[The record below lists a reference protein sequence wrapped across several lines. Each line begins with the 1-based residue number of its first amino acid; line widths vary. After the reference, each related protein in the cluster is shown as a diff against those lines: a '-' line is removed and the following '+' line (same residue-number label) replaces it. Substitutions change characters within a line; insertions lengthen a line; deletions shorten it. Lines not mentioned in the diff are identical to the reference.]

1 MRIRALKPFIW
12 LLLAL
17 PATWMLWRWTQGELA
32 LNLEHPSGETAVR
45 LLILAL
51 LPGPLAEALGQNAV
65 FRIWL
70 ALRRNIGVAAFLYA
84 LLHLAFYV
92 LDVQTL
98 PALVDE
104 LSLPGIWT
112 GWLALALMVPPAAI
126 SFDVAL
132 RTLGRR
138 WQQVQYLVYAVLALA
153 FAHWLL
159 LDWSWRPAVLH
170 LTPLVLAWSGRAW
183 RRKHCFRLQRSPT

>member
-1 MRIRALKPFIW
+1 MRTGALKPLIW

-17 PATWMLWRWTQGELA
+17 PAIWMLWRLSHGELP

-51 LPGPLAEALGQNAV
+51 LPGPLAEVLGKNAV
-65 FRIWL
+65 LRIWL
-70 ALRRNIGVAAFLYA
+70 ARRRNVGVAAFLYA
-84 LLHLAFYV
+84 LLHLAFYM
-92 LDVQTL
+92 LDVQTFR
-98 PALVDE
+98 ALIDE

-112 GWLALALMVPPAAI
+112 GWLAIALMVLPAAI
-126 SFDVAL
+126 SLDAAL
-132 RTLGRR
+132 RILGRR
-138 WQQVQYLVYAVLALA
+138 WQQIQYLVYAVLALT

-170 LTPLVLAWSGRAW
+170 LIPLALAWSARAW
-183 RRKHCFRLQRSPT
+183 HRGRRPPLQRSLT